1 MAPTCNIFTIELHL
15 VQTYSIIPF
24 EEYKM
29 GVYDP
34 EEYQY
39 PTDTF
44 LIGSS
49 GEKPQ
54 TNRPGY
60 EAKALWRGTPVGRD
74 AGRSGHAGDN
84 NMSYTWEP
92 GQLRLPVA
100 KYIRPSTCVG

>member
-15 VQTYSIIPF
+15 VQTYSIVPI
-24 EEYKM
+24 EEFKI

-44 LIGSS
+44 MLHSTGV
-49 GEKPQ
+49 KPQ

-60 EAKALWRGTPVGRD
+60 EAKALWRGIPVGHGAD
-74 AGRSGHAGDN
+74 PM
-84 NMSYTWEP
+84 MSAANDMRYTWE
-92 GQLRLPVA
+92 GDQLRLPVA
-100 KYIRPSTCVG
+100 KHVRPSTCEG